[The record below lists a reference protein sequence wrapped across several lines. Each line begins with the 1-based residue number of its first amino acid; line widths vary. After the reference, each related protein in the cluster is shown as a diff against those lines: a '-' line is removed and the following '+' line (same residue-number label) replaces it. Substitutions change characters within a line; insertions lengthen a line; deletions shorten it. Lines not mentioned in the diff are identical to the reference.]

1 MNVVVLGEL
10 CEDILMH
17 NPNSVE
23 VFEQKIWAK
32 DVTVTAGGS
41 AVYVSEALSR
51 MGVDVRLCSVVGD
64 DESGKR
70 MLRDLQAFP
79 VDCSM
84 VRMLP
89 NSDTTRSIVICDG
102 PEKDFKGCSPML
114 PLYIPDIEDLGGA
127 ELLYVAGYVLYPE
140 LWTAEARDLLKKA
153 KERGITVALDVQM
166 FPVEGI
172 DQLEFSHLEGVLPYV
187 DIFFAARKEMLGLLK
202 TEDPAG
208 CMKLLQE
215 MGFRGTA
222 VFKQGGKGCVV
233 ATGGELV
240 RRPGC
245 TVEAYDTVGSGDIF
259 GASYC
264 YGAMSGWDSRRCAD
278 YAAVFTALSI
288 GEYHN
293 VKNYPAKEA
302 VEAVLSTID

>member
-1 MNVVVLGEL
+1 
-10 CEDILMH
+10 
-17 NPNSVE
+17 
-23 VFEQKIWAK
+23 
-32 DVTVTAGGS
+32 
-41 AVYVSEALSR
+41 
-51 MGVDVRLCSVVGD
+51 
-64 DESGKR
+64 
-70 MLRDLQAFP
+70 
-79 VDCSM
+79 
-84 VRMLP
+84 
-89 NSDTTRSIVICDG
+89 
-102 PEKDFKGCSPML
+102 ML

>member
-1 MNVVVLGEL
+1 
-10 CEDILMH
+10 
-17 NPNSVE
+17 
-23 VFEQKIWAK
+23 
-32 DVTVTAGGS
+32 
-41 AVYVSEALSR
+41 
-51 MGVDVRLCSVVGD
+51 
-64 DESGKR
+64 
-70 MLRDLQAFP
+70 
-79 VDCSM
+79 
-84 VRMLP
+84 
-89 NSDTTRSIVICDG
+89 
-102 PEKDFKGCSPML
+102 
-114 PLYIPDIEDLGGA
+114 
-127 ELLYVAGYVLYPE
+127 
-140 LWTAEARDLLKKA
+140 
-153 KERGITVALDVQM
+153 M

-208 CMKLLQE
+208 CMKC
-215 MGFRGTA
+215 FRRWASGG
-222 VFKQGGKGCVV
+222 QQCSSRGGKGCVV

-240 RRPGC
+240 RRPGR

>member
-1 MNVVVLGEL
+1 M
-10 CEDILMH
+10 
-17 NPNSVE
+17 
-23 VFEQKIWAK
+23 
-32 DVTVTAGGS
+32 
-41 AVYVSEALSR
+41 
-51 MGVDVRLCSVVGD
+51 VGD

-127 ELLYVAGYVLYPE
+127 ELLYV
-140 LWTAEARDLLKKA
+140 
-153 KERGITVALDVQM
+153 
-166 FPVEGI
+166 
-172 DQLEFSHLEGVLPYV
+172 
-187 DIFFAARKEMLGLLK
+187 
-202 TEDPAG
+202 AG

>member
-1 MNVVVLGEL
+1 MWLN
-10 CEDILMH
+10 
-17 NPNSVE
+17 
-23 VFEQKIWAK
+23 
-32 DVTVTAGGS
+32 
-41 AVYVSEALSR
+41 
-51 MGVDVRLCSVVGD
+51 
-64 DESGKR
+64 
-70 MLRDLQAFP
+70 
-79 VDCSM
+79 
-84 VRMLP
+84 
-89 NSDTTRSIVICDG
+89 
-102 PEKDFKGCSPML
+102 
-114 PLYIPDIEDLGGA
+114 
-127 ELLYVAGYVLYPE
+127 YVLYPE

-240 RRPGC
+240 LPAGLHRGSLRYGRLGRYFRRQLLLRRYERLGQQALCRLRGGIYRFEYWGISQCEELPRQRSS
-245 TVEAYDTVGSGDIF
+245 GSCAFNYRLGDV
-259 GASYC
+259 
-264 YGAMSGWDSRRCAD
+264 R
-278 YAAVFTALSI
+278 L
-288 GEYHN
+288 
-293 VKNYPAKEA
+293 
-302 VEAVLSTID
+302 

>member
-1 MNVVVLGEL
+1 
-10 CEDILMH
+10 
-17 NPNSVE
+17 
-23 VFEQKIWAK
+23 
-32 DVTVTAGGS
+32 
-41 AVYVSEALSR
+41 
-51 MGVDVRLCSVVGD
+51 
-64 DESGKR
+64 
-70 MLRDLQAFP
+70 
-79 VDCSM
+79 
-84 VRMLP
+84 
-89 NSDTTRSIVICDG
+89 
-102 PEKDFKGCSPML
+102 
-114 PLYIPDIEDLGGA
+114 
-127 ELLYVAGYVLYPE
+127 
-140 LWTAEARDLLKKA
+140 
-153 KERGITVALDVQM
+153 
-166 FPVEGI
+166 
-172 DQLEFSHLEGVLPYV
+172 
-187 DIFFAARKEMLGLLK
+187 
-202 TEDPAG
+202 
-208 CMKLLQE
+208 MKLLQE

-233 ATGGELV
+233 ATGGEFV

>member
-41 AVYVSEALSR
+41 AVYVSQALSR
-51 MGVDVRLCSVVGD
+51 MGVDVRLCAVVGD

-208 CMKLLQE
+208 LHRGSLRYGRLGRYFRRQLLLRRYERLGQQALCRL
-215 MGFRGTA
+215 RGGIYR
-222 VFKQGGKGCVV
+222 FEYWGISQCE
-233 ATGGELV
+233 ELPRQRSSGSCAFNYRLGDV
-240 RRPGC
+240 R
-245 TVEAYDTVGSGDIF
+245 
-259 GASYC
+259 
-264 YGAMSGWDSRRCAD
+264 
-278 YAAVFTALSI
+278 L
-288 GEYHN
+288 
-293 VKNYPAKEA
+293 
-302 VEAVLSTID
+302 

>member
-1 MNVVVLGEL
+1 M
-10 CEDILMH
+10 
-17 NPNSVE
+17 S
-23 VFEQKIWAK
+23 
-32 DVTVTAGGS
+32 
-41 AVYVSEALSR
+41 SE
-51 MGVDVRLCSVVGD
+51 
-64 DESGKR
+64 E
-70 MLRDLQAFP
+70 
-79 VDCSM
+79 
-84 VRMLP
+84 
-89 NSDTTRSIVICDG
+89 
-102 PEKDFKGCSPML
+102 
-114 PLYIPDIEDLGGA
+114 
-127 ELLYVAGYVLYPE
+127 
-140 LWTAEARDLLKKA
+140 A
-153 KERGITVALDVQM
+153 KECI
-166 FPVEGI
+166 EKI
-172 DQLEFSHLEGVLPYV
+172 LPYV

>member
-1 MNVVVLGEL
+1 
-10 CEDILMH
+10 
-17 NPNSVE
+17 
-23 VFEQKIWAK
+23 
-32 DVTVTAGGS
+32 
-41 AVYVSEALSR
+41 
-51 MGVDVRLCSVVGD
+51 
-64 DESGKR
+64 
-70 MLRDLQAFP
+70 
-79 VDCSM
+79 
-84 VRMLP
+84 
-89 NSDTTRSIVICDG
+89 
-102 PEKDFKGCSPML
+102 
-114 PLYIPDIEDLGGA
+114 
-127 ELLYVAGYVLYPE
+127 
-140 LWTAEARDLLKKA
+140 
-153 KERGITVALDVQM
+153 
-166 FPVEGI
+166 
-172 DQLEFSHLEGVLPYV
+172 
-187 DIFFAARKEMLGLLK
+187 MLGLLK